1 MNNKKDLCVI
11 CGAKSPYFMSTP
23 IYSRFGYVEGAGQG
37 CFMSDPNGY
46 NCKNRETERFNK
58 LHLNK

>member
-1 MNNKKDLCVI
+1 
-11 CGAKSPYFMSTP
+11 MSTP
-23 IYSRFGYVEGAGQG
+23 IHSRFGYVEGAGQG